1 MAFNG
6 FALRYER
13 SAANN
18 HEPVPAKEDPPH
30 DGDHEGNKLWCSRCK
45 REFPH
50 RPCANPVCPCGWH
63 LGS

>member
-18 HEPVPAKEDPPH
+18 HEPVPEKEDPTH
-30 DGDHEGNKLWCSRCK
+30 EDDHEGNYLWCSRCK
-45 REFPH
+45 REFLRKP
-50 RPCANPVCPCGWH
+50 RANVCPCGSH
-63 LGS
+63 LGG